1 MSLPVKFPSRCV
13 DIGMFLPVLF
23 FKQMNLFISNL
34 IQACLYLQFDMSDD
48 TLLNL
53 KNCALNVQG
62 HLMTFEYLLFGMLQT
77 EPFGQLLN
85 YALNDLVAL
94 YLSKLSYLLFK
105 QNARNR

>member
-1 MSLPVKFPSRCV
+1 
-13 DIGMFLPVLF
+13 
-23 FKQMNLFISNL
+23 
-34 IQACLYLQFDMSDD
+34 MSDD

-105 QNARNR
+105 QNARNRYSKNLNYYFVFTILIIEI